1 MEEGIRAA
9 VSRVRTNEPERK
21 EEFQGKEDKAGKR
34 EYCKS
39 GGKGPHTRMISEMSL
54 GLDI

>member
-1 MEEGIRAA
+1 MEEGTRAA
-9 VSRVRTNEPERK
+9 VSRVRTNELERK

-34 EYCKS
+34 NTVNLGE
-39 GGKGPHTRMISEMSL
+39 KGTHTRMISEMTL

>member
-9 VSRVRTNEPERK
+9 VSRVRTNELERK

-34 EYCKS
+34 EYGKS
-39 GGKGPHTRMISEMSL
+39 GEKGTHTRMISEMTL